1 MVEWIKRGNDDMDKI
16 MTILTDSKISKDDEH
31 IRIGFYANIGYFI
44 HISQMLEYN
53 LRKLICYFKSVEEI
67 ESGEITKERVDEI
80 HKKFDEYYLRTY
92 KDKYTLGKLKDE
104 VSKLNLLK
112 PEVIAIFKEI
122 NDYRIKVVHMIFQ
135 NNITCNEFE
144 QSDKVLDYIMQR
156 LVPMSNKVT
165 DTNSLVLKC
174 IETYQEDFR
183 KYKNYMA

>member
-1 MVEWIKRGNDDMDKI
+1 MDKI

-80 HKKFDEYYLRTY
+80 HKKYDEYYLRTY

-104 VSKLNLLK
+104 VSKLNVLK

-122 NDYRIKVVHMIFQ
+122 NDYRTKVVHMIFQ
-135 NNITCNEFE
+135 NNITCNELE

-174 IETYQEDFR
+174 IEAYQEDFR
-183 KYKNYMA
+183 KYKNYKA

>member
-1 MVEWIKRGNDDMDKI
+1 MVEWKKRGNDDMDKI

-67 ESGEITKERVDEI
+67 ESDEITKERVDEI
-80 HKKFDEYYLRTY
+80 HKKYDEYYLRTY

-104 VSKLNLLK
+104 VNKHNVLK

-122 NDYRIKVVHMIFQ
+122 NDYRTKVVHMIFQ
-135 NNITCNEFE
+135 NNITCNELE

-183 KYKNYMA
+183 KYKNYKA